1 MTTQNT
7 KTGEGSKSAAQI
19 IEHPHVANRLAVVI
33 DGKPYKNEW
42 GAVCSFREEKD
53 AEFFF
58 LSNGISEWEPLKEKG
73 W

>member
-1 MTTQNT
+1 MRHNTQ
-7 KTGEGSKSAAQI
+7 TGAGNSAAQI

-58 LSNGISEWEPLKEKG
+58 LANGIRDWEPLKEAG
-73 W
+73 F